1 MLLHFKE
8 LVVSPETHPL
18 EPGRSPIQEEKNNNK
33 QDHVRRVVLEAHKKV
48 LSAQLLLCTGLSYQ
62 WLLLELPCMKVS
74 Q

>member
-18 EPGRSPIQEEKNNNK
+18 GPGRSPIQKEKNNK
-33 QDHVRRVVLEAHKKV
+33 QDHERRVVLEAHKKV
-48 LSAQLLLCTGLSYQ
+48 LSSQLLLWTGLSYQ